1 MGKLIDTAVTHFSS
15 KTIRELK
22 VPEWDVTLY
31 AKNLTLDDKAKWYS
45 RADGN
50 TTEYLI
56 YALIFGVTDSKGDAV
71 FDVGD
76 KVKLRTSS
84 DPDVVSRVA
93 NWVVSCDSDKE
104 EIEGN

>member
-31 AKNLTLDDKAKWYS
+31 AKNLT
-45 RADGN
+45 
-50 TTEYLI
+50 
-56 YALIFGVTDSKGDAV
+56 LIFGVTDSKGDAV